1 METTENN
8 LDGSIESAAEALLT
22 PTETEKEPEVVK
34 EAPAEEA
41 EVEETVEE
49 EEEVEE
55 QEESEEDED
64 QDEINQDT
72 ENEDDAVQSEQSF
85 TVKIDGE
92 EKAVTLEELK
102 QGFSGQ
108 KYVQKGMQE
117 NAQMRK
123 QTEEVYNSLL
133 QSRQQVTDLFQKL
146 QNGGAAR
153 QPVKPDLA
161 MLDTDP
167 IGYVEANARYENDMA
182 AYQTEMQQFQR
193 IQNEQLHAQNLALE
207 AHRSQEM
214 SKLLEIMPDLKDP
227 DKGKVMRE
235 QMLAVGTEYGYS
247 GEEISAIVDHRAIRV
262 LEDARKYREIVAGKS
277 KAVEKA
283 TQKKR
288 TQPLKAGSKKA
299 SSQAKELKT
308 KQNRLK
314 QTGSIDDA
322 VALILGN

>member
-1 METTENN
+1 VETTENN
-8 LDGSIESAAEALLT
+8 LDGSIESAAEALLA

-34 EAPAEEA
+34 ETQAEEA
-41 EVEETVEE
+41 DVEETIEE
-49 EEEVEE
+49 EEEEEE
-55 QEESEEDED
+55 QEELEEDE
-64 QDEINQDT
+64 DEINQDT

-123 QTEEVYNSLL
+123 QTEQVYNSLL
-133 QSRQQVTDLFQKL
+133 QSRQHVTDLFQKL

-167 IGYVEANARYENDMA
+167 IGYVEANARYENDMVT
-182 AYQTEMQQFQR
+182 YQTEMQQFQR
-193 IQNEQLHAQNLALE
+193 VQNEQLHAQNLALE

-288 TQPLKAGSKKA
+288 TQPLKAGSKKS

-308 KQNRLK
+308 KQNRLQK
-314 QTGSIDDA
+314 TGSIDDA

>member
-1 METTENN
+1 VETTENN
-8 LDGSIESAAEALLT
+8 LDGSIESAAEALLA
-22 PTETEKEPEVVK
+22 PTETEKEPEVVE
-34 EAPAEEA
+34 EAPVVEA

-55 QEESEEDED
+55 QEESEEDE
-64 QDEINQDT
+64 DEINQDT

-167 IGYVEANARYENDMA
+167 IGYVEANARYENDMG
-182 AYQTEMQQFQR
+182 AYQQEMQQFQR
-193 IQNEQLHAQNLALE
+193 VQQDQLHAQNLAME

-214 SKLLEIMPDLKDP
+214 TRLLEIMPDLKDP
-227 DKGKVMRE
+227 SKGKVMRE
-235 QMLAVGTEYGYS
+235 QMLEVGNEYGYS

-262 LEDARKYREIVAGKS
+262 LEDARKYREILAGKS

-288 TQPLKAGSKKA
+288 TQPLKAGSKKK
-299 SSQAKELKT
+299 SSLQKELRT

-314 QTGSIDDA
+314 NTGSIDDA
-322 VALILGN
+322 VALLLS

>member
-8 LDGSIESAAEALLT
+8 LDGSIESAAEALLA

-34 EAPAEEA
+34 ETQAEEA
-41 EVEETVEE
+41 EVEETIEE
-49 EEEVEE
+49 EEEEEE
-55 QEESEEDED
+55 QEELEEDE
-64 QDEINQDT
+64 DEINQDT

-123 QTEEVYNSLL
+123 QTEQVYNSLL

-167 IGYVEANARYENDMA
+167 IGYVEANARYENDMVT
-182 AYQTEMQQFQR
+182 YQTEMQQFQR
-193 IQNEQLHAQNLALE
+193 VQNEQLHAQNLALE

-288 TQPLKAGSKKA
+288 TQPLKAGSKKS

>member
-1 METTENN
+1 VETTEND
-8 LDGSIESAAEALLT
+8 LDGSIESAAEALLA

-34 EAPAEEA
+34 ETQAEEA
-41 EVEETVEE
+41 EVEETIEE
-49 EEEVEE
+49 EEEEEE
-55 QEESEEDED
+55 QEELEEDE
-64 QDEINQDT
+64 DEINQDT

-123 QTEEVYNSLL
+123 QTEQVYNSLL

-167 IGYVEANARYENDMA
+167 IGYVEANARYENDMVT
-182 AYQTEMQQFQR
+182 YQTEMQQFQR
-193 IQNEQLHAQNLALE
+193 VQNEQLHAQNLALE

-288 TQPLKAGSKKA
+288 TQPLKAGSKKS

-308 KQNRLK
+308 KQNRLQK
-314 QTGSIDDA
+314 TGSIDDA

>member
-8 LDGSIESAAEALLT
+8 LDGSIESAAEALLA

-34 EAPAEEA
+34 ETQAEEA
-41 EVEETVEE
+41 EVEETIEE
-49 EEEVEE
+49 EEEEEE
-55 QEESEEDED
+55 QEELEEDE
-64 QDEINQDT
+64 DEINQDT

-123 QTEEVYNSLL
+123 QTEQVYNSLL
-133 QSRQQVTDLFQKL
+133 QSRQHVTDLFQKL

-167 IGYVEANARYENDMA
+167 IGYVEANARYENDMVT
-182 AYQTEMQQFQR
+182 YQTEMQQFQR
-193 IQNEQLHAQNLALE
+193 VQNEQLHAQNLALE

-288 TQPLKAGSKKA
+288 TQPLKAGSKKS

-308 KQNRLK
+308 KQNRLQK
-314 QTGSIDDA
+314 TGSIDDA

>member
-1 METTENN
+1 METTEND
-8 LDGSIESAAEALLT
+8 LDGSIESAAEALLA

-34 EAPAEEA
+34 ETQAEEA
-41 EVEETVEE
+41 EVEETIEE
-49 EEEVEE
+49 EEEEEE
-55 QEESEEDED
+55 QEELEEDE
-64 QDEINQDT
+64 DEINQDT

-123 QTEEVYNSLL
+123 QTEQVYNSLL
-133 QSRQQVTDLFQKL
+133 QSRQHVTDLFQKL

-167 IGYVEANARYENDMA
+167 IGYVEANARYENDMVT
-182 AYQTEMQQFQR
+182 YQTEMQQFQR
-193 IQNEQLHAQNLALE
+193 VQNEQLHAQNLALE

-288 TQPLKAGSKKA
+288 TQPLKAGSKKS

-308 KQNRLK
+308 KQNRLQK
-314 QTGSIDDA
+314 TGSIDDA